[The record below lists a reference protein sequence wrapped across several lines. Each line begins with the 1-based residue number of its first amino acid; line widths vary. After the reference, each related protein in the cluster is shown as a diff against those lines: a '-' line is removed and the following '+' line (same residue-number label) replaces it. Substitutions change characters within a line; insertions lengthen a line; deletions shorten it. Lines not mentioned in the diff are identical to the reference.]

1 MTQPIVV
8 GPSAADR
15 FRPLPFKSGEAASRR
30 PARLEGRF
38 EPSLH
43 RPAYARGAMG
53 QAPFAA
59 VEKAFQGDSR
69 IPNWL
74 VYSSSGLLVVGGIM
88 GLSTAPQKTA
98 MTYVLNLGMVALGGY
113 LFYKTI

>member
-1 MTQPIVV
+1 MNQQIVV

-15 FRPLPFKSGEAASRR
+15 FRPLPFNSGQAAVRR
-30 PARLEGRF
+30 PARLEGRSA
-38 EPSLH
+38 SLH
-43 RPAYARGAMG
+43 RPAYAPRSLG

-59 VEKAFQGDSR
+59 IERAFQGDSR

-88 GLSTAPQKTA
+88 GLSTAPEKTA

>member
-8 GPSAADR
+8 GPSAAAR
-15 FRPLPFKSGEAASRR
+15 FRPLPFNSGQAAARR

-38 EPSLH
+38 EPVLH
-43 RPAYARGAMG
+43 RPAYARGSMG

-59 VEKAFQGDSR
+59 VQKAFQGDSL

-88 GLSTAPQKTA
+88 GLSTAPEKTA
-98 MTYVLNLGMVALGGY
+98 MTYVLNLGMVALGSY